1 MQEGDYPLDGA
12 GTVSENTPITTH
24 EHPRGIS
31 LSVVLAFMVFLVL
44 GLGLVV
50 WLDQRQIEL
59 RQMET
64 ASLAGDYAAALQRGL
79 ERSLAITYAL
89 GALVRERQGQIGDFE
104 SLATELLPYYPG
116 ATAIALLPDGVLT
129 QIAPLQ
135 GNEAALGQDEFADP
149 VRAAEAIK
157 ARETGKMSLAG
168 PFQLRQGGLGA
179 VGRLPVYLGD
189 LQEFWGFVSVTLR
202 FPDTLETARLNELE
216 RQGYSFQLW
225 RKLPDSDAIQM
236 IQQSDTLLQ
245 ANPLQRVLSVPNGTW
260 YLSVTPHGGWRDYN
274 QLGWQVLVVLLLS
287 LVLALMMH
295 LFIRTLHYRQQ
306 LEVAL
311 DAAQSATQA
320 KSDFL
325 ANMSHEIRTPMNA
338 MIGFAE
344 LCLRT
349 NLSPRQQDYLNKILV
364 SGQSLLGLINDILDF
379 SKIEAGKLTLE
390 KIPFELDDVL
400 DQLWVVVSES
410 ARNKQLELLF
420 YREPGVPYGLLGDPL
435 RIGQVLINLVGN
447 AIKFCE
453 QGEVVISV
461 RVKQQ
466 DEQQILLEFV
476 VEDSGIGMSE
486 SQLQKLF
493 QSFTQA
499 DSSTT
504 RKFGG
509 TGLGLSITRQLV
521 ELMGGNIHVESEP
534 GKGSRFI
541 FTLLLESTEHNRA
554 TPEYLAAERLTGC
567 RVLVV
572 DDNAA
577 AREIFASYLQ
587 SFGFQASLVASAEA
601 ASQLLKTTDQPF
613 DLLLVDMSLPG
624 KNGLDFIQEVM
635 DDPDLPEKPRCVLV
649 SAFAREE
656 VLAEPGAEHLSS
668 FLRKPINPSLLLDS
682 IMDAL
687 GYQPVS
693 GRITRKIMSHDSVS
707 LRGIQGAKILLVED
721 NEINQQVAYELLS
734 QARFYVDIAEDGQ
747 QALDCLQQQ
756 EYDAVL
762 MDIQMPVM
770 DGYEASIKIRSE
782 LGLKTLPVI
791 ALTANAL
798 LEDRQKTL
806 DAGMN
811 DHVTKPINPVQLLDT
826 LIKWIPP
833 AHRPLP
839 PLPELDQLFDTPP
852 DLPEG
857 LPGMD
862 VAAGLKR
869 LGNNQKAYARLLER
883 FVTNQ
888 QHFTVELEAAAAAG
902 DQELEARMVHT
913 LKGVAGN
920 MGAENIQQL
929 AANLEQQVRQGE
941 VAAAAVCRRELTSA
955 LQTLLQAL
963 QVWMAKQQPPLVS
976 PPVTEVSESI
986 LAEQRTDLRERLENY
1001 DASASDLVEQLLSQP
1016 LSSADRQCLEAIN
1029 EQLAAYDFEAALAVF
1044 DKTFMD
1050 TE

>member
-1 MQEGDYPLDGA
+1 M
-12 GTVSENTPITTH
+12 SELQSITKS
-24 EHPRGIS
+24 RDD
-31 LSVVLAFMVFLVL
+31 SVVSLPVLLGFVVFL
-44 GLGLVV
+44 GLGLLLVT
-50 WLDQRQIEL
+50 LMDQR
-59 RQMET
+59 RVDMRKVET

-89 GALVRERQGQIGDFE
+89 GALVRERQGEITDFE
-104 SLATELLPYYPG
+104 SLAAELLPYYPG

-129 QIAPLQ
+129 KIAPLQ
-135 GNEAALGQDEFADP
+135 GNEAALGQNEFTDP
-149 VRAAEAIK
+149 ARAAEAIK
-157 ARETGKMSLAG
+157 ARVTGEMSLAG
-168 PFQLRQGGLGA
+168 PFELRQGGLGA

-189 LQEFWGFVSVTLR
+189 SQTFWGFVSVTLR
-202 FPDTLETARLNELE
+202 FPDTLETARLSELE

-225 RKLPDSDAIQM
+225 RPDPDSRAVQI
-236 IQQSDTLLQ
+236 IQQSTRPLD
-245 ANPLQRVLSVPNGTW
+245 ADPLQRVLRVPNGVW
-260 YLSVTPHGGWRDYN
+260 YLDITPHGGWRDYSL
-274 QLGWQVLVVLLLS
+274 LGWQVLAVLMVSVLLT
-287 LVLALMMH
+287 VLIH
-295 LFIRTLHYRQQ
+295 LFVRTLHYRKQ
-306 LEVAL
+306 LEQAL
-311 DAAQSATQA
+311 DTARSATQA
-320 KSDFL
+320 KSEFL

-349 NLSPRQQDYLNKILV
+349 SLSPRQQDYLNKILI

-400 DQLWVVVSES
+400 DQLWVVVSEP
-410 ARNKQLELLF
+410 ARKKELELLF

-435 RIGQVLINLVGN
+435 RIGQILTNLVGN

-453 QGEVVISV
+453 QGEVVVSV

-466 DEQQILLEFV
+466 HGNNVLLEFSV
-476 VEDSGIGMSE
+476 LDSGIGMSE

-504 RKFGG
+504 RRFGG

-521 ELMGGNIHVESEP
+521 ELMGGKIRVESEP

-541 FTLLLESTEHNRA
+541 FTLQLESTGHDRA
-554 TPEYLAAERLTGC
+554 TPEYMAAERLTGC

-572 DDNAA
+572 DDNEA

-587 SFGFQASLVASAEA
+587 SFGFQASLVGSTEQAI
-601 ASQLLKTTDQPF
+601 QCLKTPDQQF
-613 DLLLVDMSLPG
+613 DLLLVDMTLPG
-624 KNGLDFIQEVM
+624 RNGLELIQQVM
-635 DDPDLPEKPRCVLV
+635 DDPELAEKPRCILV
-649 SAFAREE
+649 SAFARED

-693 GRITRKIMSHDSVS
+693 GRISRRIQSHDSIS
-707 LRGIQGAKILLVED
+707 LRGIQGARILLVED

-734 QARFYVDIAEDGQ
+734 QARFYVDIAGDGQ
-747 QALDCLQQQ
+747 QALDCLKQQQ
-756 EYDAVL
+756 YDAVL

-770 DGYEASIKIRSE
+770 DGYQASKKIRND
-782 LGLKTLPVI
+782 LGLKALPII

-806 DAGMN
+806 EAGMN
-811 DHVTKPINPVQLLDT
+811 DHVTKPINPVQLMDT
-826 LIKWIPP
+826 LIKWIP
-833 AHRPLP
+833 AARRALP
-839 PLPELDQLFDTPP
+839 PVPELDKIYEATPT
-852 DLPEG
+852 LPEG
-857 LPGMD
+857 LQGMD

-869 LGNNQKAYARLLER
+869 LGNNHKAYARLLER

-888 QHFTVELEAAAAAG
+888 QDFAAELQAAVAAG

-920 MGAENIQQL
+920 IGAERIQQL
-929 AANLEQQVRQGE
+929 AAELEQQVRQGNE
-941 VAAAAVCRRELTSA
+941 AEAAACRTELTLA
-955 LQTLLQAL
+955 LQAL
-963 QVWMAKQQPPLVS
+963 LAALQDWQAKQHPQES
-976 PPVTEVSESI
+976 PPAAESSESI
-986 LAEQRTDLRERLENY
+986 PREQLLDLREHLENF
-1001 DASASDLVEQLLSQP
+1001 DASASDLVEALLAQP
-1016 LSSADRQCLEAIN
+1016 LSAFDRQLLEAVH
-1029 EQLAAYDFEAALAVF
+1029 EQLAAYDFEAGLAVL
-1044 DKTFMD
+1044 DKILMD
-1050 TE
+1050 TQ